1 MEVPYAGEKCRGRL
15 CVTIMKRFDEDKQ
28 GIFLIVRAVGRSFAC
43 AVGCGFSKNEGVI
56 HLCSGKPEACRAK
69 LGGTAGALHVGGFRL
84 ICEDMFDSLG
94 YKIFMGVRH
103 SGERSRSPS
112 LPPSSG
118 SEMEDARKRR
128 KKRRKKRARSASPR
142 RSAAAG
148 AEDAKKR
155 KGASK
160 PTALVNELGFN
171 AGGQA
176 TAAADAEA
184 GVGGDLAKRIELF
197 SESFYQGVG
206 DKAIFKERFTTALS
220 RLFVARRDQVSRQG
234 EVGSNPASGSSS
246 AGATEAAPEVQPRRQ
261 RMQEL
266 LAGKAHKVRPP
277 GPITLLTG
285 DEARSLGGSSPDDP
299 QQQRQR
305 DKASLSGKEE
315 GGSSDRS
322 RHIELMTRWRRLP
335 GALSS
340 AALEAM
346 EAQIGDQLSPHE
358 SGSDLRPIA
367 LAYLQSVVCARHP
380 KMGLRNNREL
390 ITWCT
395 LIDCLL
401 RGEIASAMDLA
412 FQRFGALEKSL
423 VDNNWQVARWLE
435 LIPTSDTAHGEDGAA
450 HCPALGG
457 CGADPPVAQRS
468 RQGQFGGGLSSPD
481 EVVSLSSPSASSE
494 AGSDSSM
501 ASLQG
506 SRSLH
511 L

>member
-1 MEVPYAGEKCRGRL
+1 
-15 CVTIMKRFDEDKQ
+15 
-28 GIFLIVRAVGRSFAC
+28 
-43 AVGCGFSKNEGVI
+43 
-56 HLCSGKPEACRAK
+56 
-69 LGGTAGALHVGGFRL
+69 
-84 ICEDMFDSLG
+84 
-94 YKIFMGVRH
+94 
-103 SGERSRSPS
+103 
-112 LPPSSG
+112 
-118 SEMEDARKRR
+118 
-128 KKRRKKRARSASPR
+128 
-142 RSAAAG
+142 
-148 AEDAKKR
+148 
-155 KGASK
+155 
-160 PTALVNELGFN
+160 LVNELGFN

-184 GVGGDLAKRIELF
+184 GVGVDLAKRIELF

-220 RLFVARRDQVSRQG
+220 RLYVAGRDQASRQG
-234 EVGSNPASGSSS
+234 EGGSNPASGSSC

-285 DEARSLGGSSPDDP
+285 DEARSLGGSSLDDP

-305 DKASLSGKEE
+305 DDASLSGEE
-315 GGSSDRS
+315 DGGSSDRS

-346 EAQIGDQLSPHE
+346 EALVGDRLSPHE

-367 LAYLQSVVCARHP
+367 LAYLQSVVFARHP
-380 KMGLRNNREL
+380 QEKMGLRNSREL

-435 LIPTSDTAHGEDGAA
+435 LIPTSDTVL
-450 HCPALGG
+450 PARMELRT
-457 CGADPPVAQRS
+457 AQRS
-468 RQGQFGGGLSSPD
+468 EDVERIPPWRRKAD
-481 EVVSLSSPSASSE
+481 KDSSE
-494 AGSDSSM
+494 ED
-501 ASLQG
+501 
-506 SRSLH
+506 
-511 L
+511 